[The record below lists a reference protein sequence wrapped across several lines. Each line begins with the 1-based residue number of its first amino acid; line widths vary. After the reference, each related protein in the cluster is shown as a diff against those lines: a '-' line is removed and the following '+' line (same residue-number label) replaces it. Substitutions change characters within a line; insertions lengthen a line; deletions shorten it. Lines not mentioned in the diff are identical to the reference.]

1 MKKLFGGAGVVLAL
15 VVGVVALTG
24 FGGGCGHHGGPGRDP
39 AKVAAFVNGRV
50 DDLLDDVD
58 ATPDQRTRIHAIA
71 DRMLAEGQAL
81 HADQAETHATL
92 LEQWKAQTPDKAKLH
107 ALVDARVDAF
117 RKVAHDA
124 VDAGVEAHDVL
135 TPAQRE
141 KLARKAERWH
151 R

>member
-1 MKKLFGGAGVVLAL
+1 MKKILGGTALAL
-15 VVGVVALTG
+15 VLVVGAVTLTG
-24 FGGGCGHHGGPGRDP
+24 FRGGCGHHGPGRDP
-39 AKVAAFVNGRV
+39 AQVAAFVNGRV

-58 ATPDQRTRIHAIA
+58 ATPDQRTRIHALA

-81 HADQAETHATL
+81 HADHEATHQTL
-92 LEQWKAQTPDKAKLH
+92 LDAWKAETPDKAKLH
-107 ALVDARVDAF
+107 ALVDARADAF
-117 RKVAHDA
+117 RKLAHDA

-141 KLARKAERWH
+141 KLAKKAERWH

>member
-1 MKKLFGGAGVVLAL
+1 MKKLLGGRTVALAVVLGA
-15 VVGVVALTG
+15 VALAG
-24 FGGGCGHHGGPGRDP
+24 FGCGHHGGGHSRDP
-39 AKVAAFVNGRV
+39 AQVAKFVNARI

-58 ATPDQRTRIHAIA
+58 ATPDQRTKIHAIA

-81 HADQAETHATL
+81 HGDHAKVHDTVLAQWRAE
-92 LEQWKAQTPDKAKLH
+92 TPDKAALH
-107 ALVDARVDAF
+107 ALVDERMDAL
-117 RKVAHDA
+117 RKAAHDA

-141 KLARKAERWH
+141 KLAKKAERWH